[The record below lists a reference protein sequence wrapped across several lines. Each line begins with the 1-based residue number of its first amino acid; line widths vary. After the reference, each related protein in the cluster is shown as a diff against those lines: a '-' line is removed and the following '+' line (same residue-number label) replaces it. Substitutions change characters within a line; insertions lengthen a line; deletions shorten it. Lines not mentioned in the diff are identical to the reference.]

1 MNKTELKKAI
11 DKAID
16 AEAKSPEKEAKPD
29 LAKAALEA
37 MLEAIKNTLK
47 KGDKVALIGFGTW
60 SVTNRPARKG
70 RNPQTGKEIQIAA
83 KKVIKF
89 KAGSELSDSV
99 K

>member
-11 DKAID
+11 A
-16 AEAKSPEKEAKPD
+16 AEAGMSEKEAE
-29 LAKAALEA
+29 AALNA
-37 MLEAIKNTLK
+37 TLKAIKNTLK

-83 KKVIKF
+83 KNVIKF

>member
-11 DKAID
+11 AKAID